1 MAEKARPQQY
11 EGVGGHIA
19 SIVRKQTGQKVALAY
34 KTLFFSHDPLLL
46 RLYLLKVP
54 RAPQTAPAEN

>member
-1 MAEKARPQQY
+1 MAEQAQPQQY
-11 EGVGGHIA
+11 EGVGQIA

-34 KTLFFSHDPLLL
+34 KTLFFSHDSLLL

-54 RAPQTAPAEN
+54 QTPQTAPAEN

>member
-11 EGVGGHIA
+11 EGVGHIA
-19 SIVRKQTGQKVALAY
+19 SIVRKQTGQKVALVY
-34 KTLFFSHDPLLL
+34 KTLFFSHDSLLL

-54 RAPQTAPAEN
+54 QVPQTARAEN

>member
-1 MAEKARPQQY
+1 MVEKAWPQQY
-11 EGVGGHIA
+11 EGVGHIA
-19 SIVRKQTGQKVALAY
+19 SIVRKQTEQKVVLTC

-54 RAPQTAPAEN
+54 QPPQTAPAKN